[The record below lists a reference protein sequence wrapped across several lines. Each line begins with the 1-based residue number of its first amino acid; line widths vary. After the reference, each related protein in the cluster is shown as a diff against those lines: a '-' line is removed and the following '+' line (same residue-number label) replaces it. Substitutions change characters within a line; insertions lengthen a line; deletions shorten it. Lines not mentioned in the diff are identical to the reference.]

1 MTTPENKLN
10 PQITDVDVGVR
21 DLRTVKIYPLSLKD
35 EKLFA
40 DVFQQTLKKY
50 FEQTIDEGDEE
61 AIASF
66 VGYILKLIEENF
78 IKILGLVTDDDEDGQ
93 VLFDSMTSMQAS
105 KIVMAIYR
113 TNFEEPLKNAESLLN
128 KVKTLFQLRRPLQ
141 PFLNDMP
148 SSILGTSMPEVSETE
163 DLLEDS
169 Y

>member
-1 MTTPENKLN
+1 MTTPEKNLN

-40 DVFQQTLKKY
+40 DIFQEALQKY
-50 FEQTIDEGDEE
+50 FASGVDEGDEE
-61 AIASF
+61 QVSKF
-66 VGYILKLIEENF
+66 VGEILKLIEENF
-78 IKILGLVTDDDEDGQ
+78 IKILGLVTDENGQ
-93 VLFDSMTSMQAS
+93 ELFDSMTNMQAS
-105 KIVMAIYR
+105 QVVMVIYR
-113 TNFEEPLKNAESLLN
+113 TNFEDPLKNAESLLN

>member
-21 DLRTVKIYPLSLKD
+21 DLRTAKIYPLSLKD

-40 DVFQQTLKKY
+40 DIFQEALQKY
-50 FEQTIDEGDEE
+50 FASGVDEGDEE
-61 AIASF
+61 QVSKF
-66 VGYILKLIEENF
+66 VGEILKLIEENF
-78 IKILGLVTDDDEDGQ
+78 IKILGLVTDEDGQ
-93 VLFDSMTSMQAS
+93 ELFDSMTNMQAS

-128 KVKTLFQLRRPLQ
+128 KVKTLFQLRRPSQ

-163 DLLEDS
+163 DLPEDS
-169 Y
+169 S

>member
-40 DVFQQTLKKY
+40 EMFQETLQKY
-50 FEQTIDEGDEE
+50 FASPIDDGDEE

-66 VGYILKLIEENF
+66 IGYILKLIEENF
-78 IKILGLVTDDDEDGQ
+78 IKILGLVTDEDGQ
-93 VLFDSMTSMQAS
+93 VLFDSMTGMQAS
-105 KIVMAIYR
+105 QVVMAIYR
-113 TNFEEPLKNAESLLN
+113 TNFEDPLKNAESLLN

-148 SSILGTSMPEVSETE
+148 SGISPISTEEPSETE
-163 DLLEDS
+163 DLPEDS
-169 Y
+169 S